1 VTVHLFVTEP
11 VLKFM
16 TMYVLTLSLDVES
29 VIDVLVVN
37 AAVNGICYVIFSSHS
52 ELFDAIVGF
61 LITVLLIFHLTRL
74 VLRVMKERKGARF
87 VVE

>member
-1 VTVHLFVTEP
+1 

-16 TMYVLTLSLDVES
+16 TMYVLTLSLEVES

-37 AAVNGICYVIFSSHS
+37 ATVSGICYVIFSSHS

-61 LITVLLIFHLTRL
+61 LITVLLLFHLARL
-74 VLRVMKERKGARF
+74 GLRVMRQRRVLMF

>member
-1 VTVHLFVTEP
+1 
-11 VLKFM
+11 
-16 TMYVLTLSLDVES
+16 
-29 VIDVLVVN
+29 VN

-61 LITVLLIFHLTRL
+61 LITVLLLFHLARL
-74 VLRVMKERKGARF
+74 VLSEMRKRKGRF